1 MTIDQINFDKITALF
16 KSSDPK
22 NRLVAL
28 QLLDG
33 MEAHQVYAKH
43 LMAQERLN
51 IEGKVFFVY
60 QGPKDNDH
68 LDEFYSYWD
77 NLLIGDG
84 IFHIRHRAR
93 NKTNKR
99 IRVKTFC
106 CLSELIELQ
115 YNYEPVNLAETITL
129 LILITESTYEVWLK
143 EKWDKP
149 HLDTLLKQIDCVNQ
163 ESEDELKN
171 RYIHQLGPE
180 DFSAPKTPRDQL
192 LEITNIVSRSKS
204 PIKYHLLTPDTNQ
217 PDNLILN
224 ISMSRFT
231 PKKTQKTNAENK

>member
-1 MTIDQINFDKITALF
+1 MVLRKGSMTIDQIDFDKITALF
-16 KSSDPK
+16 KSDEPK

-28 QLLDG
+28 HLLDA
-33 MEAHQVYAKH
+33 MEAHQIYAKH
-43 LMAQERLN
+43 LMAQESLN

-60 QGPKDNDH
+60 QGSKDSDH

-84 IFHIRHRAR
+84 IFHVQHRVR

-115 YNYEPVNLAETITL
+115 SYYEPVCFSETITL
-129 LILITESTYEVWLK
+129 LIHITENTYEVWLK
-143 EKWDKP
+143 EKWDTS
-149 HLDTLLKQIDCVNQ
+149 HLDTLLKQIDCINQ

-171 RYIHQLGPE
+171 RYIHQFGAK
-180 DFSAPKTPRDQL
+180 DVGVPKTPRDQL
-192 LEITNIVSRSKS
+192 LEIANIVSRSKS
-204 PIKYHLLTPDTNQ
+204 PIKYHLLTPDMHQ

-224 ISMSRFT
+224 ISIS
-231 PKKTQKTNAENK
+231 K